1 MRWRIQTGMDD
12 EPENTNPKVP
22 NPETAIPLG
31 QNPPTPIPERWTE
44 LCRQASV
51 ERDPKKLLQL
61 VTEINRLLAERQ
73 ARLARGRKPE
83 DTKY

>member
-1 MRWRIQTGMDD
+1 MT
-12 EPENTNPKVP
+12 EPEITNPKLP
-22 NPETAIPLG
+22 NPETANPQG
-31 QNPPTPIPERWTE
+31 QNPPAPKLERWTE

-51 ERDPKKLLQL
+51 ERDPKTLLQL

-83 DTKY
+83 DAR

>member
-1 MRWRIQTGMDD
+1 MND
-12 EPENTNPKVP
+12 EPEITNPKVP
-22 NPETAIPLG
+22 NPESAIPQG
-31 QNPPTPIPERWTE
+31 KSPPVPNPERWTD

-73 ARLARGRKPE
+73 AGLARGRKPE
-83 DTKY
+83 DTKC